1 MKSITQAKQ
10 LAAALASEF
19 GADDLHINVQM
30 RRGENW
36 VNLDMY
42 QNSEE
47 PERLLA
53 TLATFVALGDVG
65 DVRRRS
71 ASERL
76 QETFNL
82 GPTDRLTNKRFSFFT
97 FYAIL

>member
-19 GADDLHINVQM
+19 GAEDLHINVQM

-53 TLATFVALGDVG
+53 TLDFDTG
-65 DVRRRS
+65 S
-71 ASERL
+71 H
-76 QETFNL
+76 
-82 GPTDRLTNKRFSFFT
+82 
-97 FYAIL
+97 ILVDNAKTLH